1 MTKKELKEIRIN
13 TIENL
18 VESYIKDNLKKLN
31 TKNKKLYKEML
42 SKDLQT
48 VIFCLSII
56 KNEYYSWEIYDKDD
70 NANSNFDRLIYLF
83 NKNFSENMLTYGYN
97 SVIIEN
103 DENIVIK
110 NSTTILDYNRLAEEV
125 GL

>member
-1 MTKKELKEIRIN
+1 MTKKELKEIRIK
-13 TIENL
+13 TIESL
-18 VESYIKDNLKKLN
+18 VESYIKSNLKKLN

-70 NANSNFDRLIYLF
+70 NANSNFDRLIYVF

-103 DENIVIK
+103 DESIIIK

>member
-1 MTKKELKEIRIN
+1 MTKKELKEIRIK
-13 TIENL
+13 TIESL

-70 NANSNFDRLIYLF
+70 NANSNFDRLIYVF

-103 DENIVIK
+103 DESITIK

>member
-1 MTKKELKEIRIN
+1 MTKKELKEIRIK
-13 TIENL
+13 TIESL

-70 NANSNFDRLIYLF
+70 NANSNFDRLIYVF

-103 DENIVIK
+103 DESIIIK

>member
-1 MTKKELKEIRIN
+1 MTKKELKEVRIN
-13 TIENL
+13 TIQNL
-18 VESYIKDNLKKLN
+18 VESYIKNDLKKLN
-31 TKNKKLYKEML
+31 TKNKKLYKDIL

-83 NKNFSENMLTYGYN
+83 NRNFSENMLTYGHN

-103 DENIVIK
+103 DESITIK
-110 NSTTILDYNRLAEEV
+110 NNTTILDYNSLAEEV

>member
-1 MTKKELKEIRIN
+1 MTKKELKEVRIG
-13 TIENL
+13 TIQNL
-18 VESYIKDNLKKLN
+18 VESYIKNDLKKLN
-31 TKNKKLYKEML
+31 TKNKKLYKDML

-83 NKNFSENMLTYGYN
+83 NRNFSENMLTYGHN

-103 DENIVIK
+103 DESITIK
-110 NSTTILDYNRLAEEV
+110 NNTTILDYNSLAEEV

>member
-13 TIENL
+13 TVENL
-18 VESYIKDNLKKLN
+18 VESYIKSDLKKLN
-31 TKNKKLYKEML
+31 TKNKKLYKDML

-83 NKNFSENMLTYGYN
+83 NRNFSENMLTYDNNG
-97 SVIIEN
+97 VIIEN
-103 DENIVIK
+103 DESIAIK
-110 NSTTILDYNRLAEEV
+110 NNTIILDYNRLAEEV